1 MFLRRTE
8 INLYHIDG
16 VPRAIRFDNLTPAVK
31 KILPNGER
39 KLTEEFEKFVLHYGF
54 EVEFCNLNS
63 GNEKGHV
70 EGMVKYIRNN
80 IRRKSEF
87 NEMAAIF
94 NLNCQTP

>member
-39 KLTEEFEKFVLHYGF
+39 KLTEEYEKFVLHYGF
-54 EVEFCNLNS
+54 EAEFCS
-63 GNEKGHV
+63 CNEKGHV

-80 IRRKSEF
+80 ILLPPPLPVTSLYYLRL
-87 NEMAAIF
+87 EMIP
-94 NLNCQTP
+94 NL